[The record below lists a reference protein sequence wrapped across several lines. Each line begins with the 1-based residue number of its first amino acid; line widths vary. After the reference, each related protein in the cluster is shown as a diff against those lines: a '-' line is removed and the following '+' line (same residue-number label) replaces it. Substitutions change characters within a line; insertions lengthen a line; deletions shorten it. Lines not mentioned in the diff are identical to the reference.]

1 MSLVSLEIWL
11 SLSLS
16 LLFVLS
22 LLVEDALSMTAV
34 ELLVSLGSLMLFCA
48 AALMSLMILFV
59 GIFSGT
65 LVLREEF
72 VDERLPAM
80 LDLLER
86 ALRDFRRSEDRG
98 GWLLLVIGMCG
109 DTARRRD
116 IEEAEVDADVASL
129 DERAALHR

>member
-1 MSLVSLEIWL
+1 M
-11 SLSLS
+11 
-16 LLFVLS
+16 LS

-116 IEEAEVDADVASL
+116 IEEAEVDAGVG
-129 DERAALHR
+129 